1 MINFINHT
9 GFYAFSAEI
18 NGGIC
23 GLATLYFALIGVT
36 GLALILPTY
45 HSLHQQRRLMSK
57 KTLRFQRLWLRN
69 LTIQVLIFIGVV
81 FVPFCWETAVGW
93 GWPESAP
100 LSVYTIWTTAIGCS
114 HWTLSTVV
122 LLFVYDS
129 YRKRLFESV
138 KMVIG
143 IRKKDQRISVTATSV
158 MRVSLTFSRRFSTDW
173 SQKKEAQNF
182 IYRLELSTH
191 RHLLVWE
198 PTPRSIHE
206 GVAHAISQSDCLA
219 FDTPAAQLFAENGNL
234 GINVTHIQL
243 NESLR

>member
-114 HWTLSTVV
+114 HWTLST
-122 LLFVYDS
+122 
-129 YRKRLFESV
+129 
-138 KMVIG
+138 
-143 IRKKDQRISVTATSV
+143 KDQRISVTATSV